1 MKNNTMKKPVAI
13 PVSKLHPFEGHPYKV
28 LDNKEMYTLI
38 DSIQAQ
44 GILSPLIV
52 RPLENTT
59 DEYEVVSGHRRLHAA
74 QKAGLET
81 VPAFICALDRD
92 AAAIAVV
99 DSNLHR
105 EHILPSE
112 KAFAYKMKYDAIKHQ
127 GTSSQVETKLRS
139 DEILGADSGESRA
152 QVQRYIRLTHLIPEL
167 LDWMDEGK
175 MALSVGV
182 ELSYL
187 DEQLQHEILNAC
199 ERYDCTPSYAQA
211 NRMHKLC
218 NDGKLS
224 GESIYGIL
232 AEEKA
237 NQRET
242 IKIPMDKL
250 RGKLPENCTAQE
262 QEAFILKA
270 IDYYQR
276 YLHRQRDRER

>member
-1 MKNNTMKKPVAI
+1 
-13 PVSKLHPFEGHPYKV
+13 
-28 LDNKEMYTLI
+28 
-38 DSIQAQ
+38 
-44 GILSPLIV
+44 
-52 RPLENTT
+52 
-59 DEYEVVSGHRRLHAA
+59 
-74 QKAGLET
+74 
-81 VPAFICALDRD
+81 
-92 AAAIAVV
+92 
-99 DSNLHR
+99 
-105 EHILPSE
+105 
-112 KAFAYKMKYDAIKHQ
+112 
-127 GTSSQVETKLRS
+127 
-139 DEILGADSGESRA
+139 
-152 QVQRYIRLTHLIPEL
+152 
-167 LDWMDEGK
+167 

-187 DEQLQHEILNAC
+187 DEQFQCEILNAC

-224 GESIYGIL
+224 VESIYGIL
-232 AEEKA
+232 SEEKA

-242 IKIPMDKL
+242 VKIPMDKL